1 MNRLTTNKPVNQM
14 ETYELAHN
22 CMFAKDGEAWFRDF
36 ENEVSLRNMIRAIM
50 KKHTDYDEQLEDDEI
65 LDEVLFENLQFPP
78 DGDIDGL
85 IAVFN
90 MIAWAHADLRE
101 RLKHY
106 EDLEEAGKLIT
117 LPCKR
122 GDTVYYIYM
131 DCPSDYKEVYCIDH
145 QGGCANCHH
154 RVPTIM
160 SKKYTLDDIDMPVYL
175 TEQKAKEALEGMKNV
190 N

>member
-1 MNRLTTNKPVNQM
+1 MDRLTEKQSEGYDLKALSGQYCNN
-14 ETYELAHN
+14 Y
-22 CMFAKDGEAWFRDF
+22 C
-36 ENEVSLRNMIRAIM
+36 
-50 KKHTDYDEQLEDDEI
+50 DEQSAATCRDCAIYQAIQKL
-65 LDEVLFENLQFPP
+65 
-78 DGDIDGL
+78 
-85 IAVFN
+85 A
-90 MIAWAHADLRE
+90 R
-101 RLKHY
+101 Y

-154 RVPTIM
+154 RVPAIM

-175 TEQKAKEALEGMKNV
+175 TEQEAKEALEV
-190 N
+190 SD